1 MYIINS
7 LLVEEIKDYYI
18 LESEEE
24 RKLEILDNL
33 SKINIFVGSNN
44 SGKSR
49 MLREIFK
56 IGTNYIKTNFN
67 LLEFNHLVEA
77 LKKNIHEII
86 LKYNIADYNGF
97 LQDCNNLEEIDFI
110 QEDINFLQPILS
122 FIVRLINMQGQGSI
136 TTSSY
141 TSTFYQHENLNRD
154 LNECGIKF
162 KLELEKIIGDEPE
175 QYNFKKIYIPTLRGL
190 RPFESE
196 DDIYHLRTKKDY
208 FRDKEQLDI
217 FTGLSLYNDLKKLL
231 LGKLADREVVSKFQ
245 KFLGDTF
252 FEGKEVTLIPYIDS
266 DVVSVKIGDEN
277 EKSIYNLGD
286 GIQSIIIL
294 TFPLFLNEGENM
306 LIFIEEPELYLHPGL
321 QRKLIETFMK
331 FENFQFFITTHSNH
345 FLDMTLDIPYVSVYT
360 FKKEFDE
367 SVNSREKEAKFIVDN
382 VSNEDSNVLELLGV
396 KNSSMFLANCTI
408 WVEGITDRFYLRK
421 YLQIYQESLG
431 AVDNDKF
438 REDYHYAFVE
448 YSGNNIT
455 HWSFLDDEEAD
466 VENIVKSMNAEKV
479 CGKLFLITDK
489 DSDVKKDRQDRLK
502 EKLGERFY
510 CLECKEI
517 ENLLSVDVLKKVV
530 SDYERKS
537 AVFNR
542 NISEA
547 DYKNKY
553 IGKYIDDHLV
563 DKKRRGNYGDKS
575 GTIKN
580 KVNFCEKALSHIH
593 SIEDMSEES
602 IALARKVYEFIK
614 DNNQ

>member
-24 RKLEILDNL
+24 RELEILDNL

-331 FENFQFFITTHSNH
+331 FENFQF
-345 FLDMTLDIPYVSVYT
+345 
-360 FKKEFDE
+360 
-367 SVNSREKEAKFIVDN
+367 
-382 VSNEDSNVLELLGV
+382 LLPRI
-396 KNSSMFLANCTI
+396 LI
-408 WVEGITDRFYLRK
+408 I
-421 YLQIYQESLG
+421 SL
-431 AVDNDKF
+431 
-438 REDYHYAFVE
+438 
-448 YSGNNIT
+448 I
-455 HWSFLDDEEAD
+455 
-466 VENIVKSMNAEKV
+466 
-479 CGKLFLITDK
+479 
-489 DSDVKKDRQDRLK
+489 
-502 EKLGERFY
+502 
-510 CLECKEI
+510 
-517 ENLLSVDVLKKVV
+517 
-530 SDYERKS
+530 
-537 AVFNR
+537 
-542 NISEA
+542 
-547 DYKNKY
+547 
-553 IGKYIDDHLV
+553 
-563 DKKRRGNYGDKS
+563 
-575 GTIKN
+575 
-580 KVNFCEKALSHIH
+580 
-593 SIEDMSEES
+593 
-602 IALARKVYEFIK
+602 
-614 DNNQ
+614 